1 MPGTYVKSAII
12 FSIKDADEMKRNV
25 SLQGH
30 FSQFHVVILFLGGDT
45 IILEYD
51 RAVSISHHSLQS
63 CDLQVSKFTVFFMV
77 FSNTQKFRGF

>member
-45 IILEYD
+45 IILE
-51 RAVSISHHSLQS
+51 
-63 CDLQVSKFTVFFMV
+63 
-77 FSNTQKFRGF
+77 